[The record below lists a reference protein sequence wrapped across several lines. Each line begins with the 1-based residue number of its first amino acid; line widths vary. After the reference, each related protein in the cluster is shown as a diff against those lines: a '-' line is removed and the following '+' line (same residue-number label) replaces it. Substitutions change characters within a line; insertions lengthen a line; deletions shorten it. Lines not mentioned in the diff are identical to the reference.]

1 MTAQAAPSPG
11 YGPRPAAWSPPPTA
25 PPPAAALARELRDL
39 VQARPGWR
47 PVALFS
53 ACAVLAEYRPALGG
67 AGGVVVGCADRWWW
81 AADDGVGVPLD
92 PHQLVNGPL
101 YSPAATRDALEGAV
115 RAHLR
120 VP

>member
-1 MTAQAAPSPG
+1 VTAQATPPPG

-25 PPPAAALARELRDL
+25 PPPAAALARELHDL
-39 VQARPGWR
+39 VQGRPGWR

-81 AADDGVGVPLD
+81 AADDGTGVPLD

-101 YSPAATRDALEGAV
+101 YTPSATRDALEGAV